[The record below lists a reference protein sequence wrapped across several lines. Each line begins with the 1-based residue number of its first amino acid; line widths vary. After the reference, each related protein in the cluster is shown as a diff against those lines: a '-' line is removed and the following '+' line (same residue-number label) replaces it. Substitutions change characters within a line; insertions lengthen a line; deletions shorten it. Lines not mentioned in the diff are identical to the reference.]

1 MSMTSYYSHHQ
12 QALNSGSTQLSSMP
26 WAQIT
31 VAGQVFS
38 VMVCNRKLRDE
49 KLKWEVCLT

>member
-1 MSMTSYYSHHQ
+1 MTSYYTHHQ

-31 VAGQVFS
+31 VAVQVFS